1 MKKKINVCRY
11 IGLHLSQHQ
20 MNFDGNVVTK
30 KKDDFELDP
39 PFNFEQK
46 LGKCME
52 MTVCVKLWEKGSIN
66 NDQMQLISNIH
77 AEKMRKANAETMD
90 ALQRFGLKR
99 HKYKIKYND
108 TQQEI
113 AAMKAK
119 LEKVAMKEIEA
130 SQAIV

>member
-1 MKKKINVCRY
+1 MVCHY

-39 PFNFEQK
+39 PFNFPPK
-46 LGKCME
+46 DKKPGNLE

-90 ALQRFGLKR
+90 ALQKENANLKE
-99 HKYKIKYND
+99 
-108 TQQEI
+108 EI